1 MQNENLNKDNDIEN
15 LNYIDKWNNGL
26 LEQEE
31 YQKIVEECLEL
42 ID

>member
-1 MQNENLNKDNDIEN
+1 MQNENLNKDNNIEN

-26 LEQEE
+26 LEKEE